1 METTQPHKA
10 VGPAEKALEH
20 AVVGGTTIEAIG
32 GAAAVV
38 LSIIGLARIFPG
50 FMAAVSAIAL
60 GVALL
65 FEGGFIAS
73 EYSRILK
80 RSGNG
85 KLETAEL
92 GGGLSTQ
99 TLAGGAVIVL
109 GILSLLGIATWTLL
123 PISAL
128 ILGAGVLFGS
138 GVASRLNAVKI
149 ETSEESERAQR
160 IAHEMVSAT
169 AAGQVLVGLSAIVL
183 GILALIGIAPDVL
196 TLVAMLAVGASIL
209 LTGSAVTGR
218 MLTLFRA

>member
-10 VGPAEKALEH
+10 EGPEEKTLEH
-20 AVVGGTTIEAIG
+20 AIVGGTTIEAIG
-32 GAAAVV
+32 GATAVV

-80 RSGNG
+80 HSGNG
-85 KLETAEL
+85 KLGTAEL

-99 TLAGGAVIVL
+99 ALAGGAVIVL
-109 GILSLLGIATWTLL
+109 GILALLGIESWVLL
-123 PISAL
+123 PVSAL

-138 GVASRLNAVKI
+138 GVVSRLNAIKI
-149 ETSEESERAQR
+149 ESSEENERAQR
-160 IAHEMVSAT
+160 IAQEMVSAT
-169 AAGQVLVGLSAIVL
+169 AAGQLLVGLSAIVL
-183 GILALIGIAPDVL
+183 GILALIGVAPDVL
-196 TLVAMLAVGASIL
+196 TLVAMLAIGASIL
-209 LTGSAVTGR
+209 LSGSAVTGR
-218 MLTLFRA
+218 MMTLFRA